1 MIPTIA
7 AINVTDRFTDLAP
20 EDAIYETSDSYLVKV
35 KTLWD
40 DTPVEEDPTLA
51 RASVHGAER
60 FHVTG
65 SIVGADGKAM
75 RRECGKL
82 AIHDKGQTH
91 THHADKFENPTAGL
105 ELARLRCVADT
116 VRAEKHYQ
124 MLHGGY
130 APGIAR
136 ISEQAA
142 RKAAEA
148 AASGQVTPES

>member
-7 AINVTDRFTDLAP
+7 ALNVTDRFADLAP
-20 EDAIYETSDSYLVKV
+20 EDAIYETADGYLVKV

-40 DTPVEEDPTLA
+40 DTPIEDDPELV
-51 RASVHGAER
+51 RASVHGVER
-60 FHVTG
+60 FRVTG
-65 SIVGADGKAM
+65 SVVGADGKAL
-75 RRECGKL
+75 RRECGKH
-82 AIHDKGQTH
+82 AIFNLGQSH
-91 THHADKFENPTAGL
+91 SHHADRLENPTAGL
-105 ELARLRCVADT
+105 ELARLRCVAAT

-136 ISEQAA
+136 ISDQAA

-148 AASGQVTPES
+148 AVSGPETPES

>member
-1 MIPTIA
+1 MIPIIA
-7 AINVTDRFTDLAP
+7 ALNVTDRFADLAP
-20 EDAIYETSDSYLVKV
+20 EDAIYETADGYLVKV

-40 DTPVEEDPTLA
+40 DTSIEDDPALV

-60 FHVTG
+60 FRVTG
-65 SIVGADGKAM
+65 SIVGSDGKAL
-75 RRECGKL
+75 RRECGKH
-82 AIHDKGQTH
+82 AIFDLGQSH
-91 THHADKFENPTAGL
+91 SHHADRLENPTAGL
-105 ELARLRCVADT
+105 ELARLRCVAAT

-136 ISEQAA
+136 ISDQAA

-148 AASGQVTPES
+148 AVSGPETPES

>member
-7 AINVTDRFTDLAP
+7 ALNVTDRFSDLAP
-20 EDAIYETSDSYLVKV
+20 EDAIYETADGYLVKV

-40 DTPVEEDPTLA
+40 DTSIEDDPALA
-51 RASVHGAER
+51 RASLHGAEKFR
-60 FHVTG
+60 VTG
-65 SIVGADGKAM
+65 AIVGADGKAL
-75 RRECGKL
+75 RRECGQHAVYNL
-82 AIHDKGQTH
+82 GQTH
-91 THHADKFENPTAGL
+91 THHADRLENPTAGL
-105 ELARLRCVADT
+105 ELARLRCVAAT

-148 AASGQVTPES
+148 AAGGQTPES